1 MKLKHFVLALTL
13 LSLAVVWVS
22 SVAAADIARMTKEE
36 LKAMMNNPKVV
47 IVDVRTNPEW
57 NLAKVKIKGAVR
69 EDASKVKSW
78 IEKYSPDKT
87 YIFYCS

>member
-22 SVAAADIARMTKEE
+22 SVAAADIARITKEE
-36 LKAMMNNPKVV
+36 LKAMMDNPKVV

-57 NLAKVKIKGAVR
+57 NTGKVKIKGAVR
-69 EDASKVKSW
+69 EDPTKVQSW

-87 YIFYCS
+87 FVFYCS